1 MTSRAKPSIVGF
13 GACEFNLNSKDLRG
27 EGIRVRLEGQPLAI
41 LQVLLDGPRELV
53 TREELPRGSNVSA
66 PADRRPDDTR

>member
-1 MTSRAKPSIVGF
+1 MTTPAKPSVVSF

-41 LQVLLDGPRELV
+41 LQVRLDGPRELG

-66 PADRRPDDTR
+66 PADCRPDHTR